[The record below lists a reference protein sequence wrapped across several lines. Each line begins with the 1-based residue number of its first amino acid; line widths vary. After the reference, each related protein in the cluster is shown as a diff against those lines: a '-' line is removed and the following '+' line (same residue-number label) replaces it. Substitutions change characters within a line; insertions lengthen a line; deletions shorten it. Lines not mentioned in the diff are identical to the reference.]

1 MPITN
6 YGHNK
11 SLGHQW
17 GANFSELIAISRY
30 HKGRYF
36 VGCKITHRNP
46 EAFDFDTTENSFNH
60 GGNIYKD
67 YDENRASDRGRL
79 GKEIKPTF
87 YC

>member
-1 MPITN
+1 M
-6 YGHNK
+6 GF
-11 SLGHQW
+11 
-17 GANFSELIAISRY
+17 NFSELIAISRY

-36 VGCKITHRNP
+36 LPMQWSIGTRG
-46 EAFDFDTTENSFNH
+46 FDFDTTENSFN

-67 YDENRASDRGRL
+67 YDENRASDRGQV